1 MGLGANDMGGTGL
14 FVETVVDKI
23 GTKSSLTV
31 TGQLGSVMKESIDI
45 AYTFAKTFISR
56 LDSKNNF
63 FSTSA
68 LHVNWLHGAMPK
80 EGPSGGCVIV
90 TSLLSLALNTPV
102 PVDVTMTGEITLTG
116 KVLCIGGV
124 KAKTL
129 AGIRSGASR
138 FIYPKDNKHDFEQ
151 LPDYIKS
158 QIKAYFVEDYH
169 EVFEIIFPQHAK
181 ASTSSIP
188 PSPLP
193 SHWHHV
199 PPTSSATSLSMC
211 ENSALQL

>member
-1 MGLGANDMGGTGL
+1 MGLGANDIGGSGL

-45 AYTFAKTFISR
+45 AYTYAKTFLSH
-56 LDSKNNF
+56 LDPKNSF
-63 FSTSA
+63 FFTSA
-68 LHVNWLHGAMPK
+68 LHVNWIHGAISK

-116 KVLCIGGV
+116 KVLSIGGV
-124 KAKTL
+124 KAKTV
-129 AGIRSGASR
+129 AGIRAGASI

-158 QIKAYFVEDYH
+158 QIKAHFVEDYQ
-169 EVFEIIFPQHAK
+169 EVFEIVFPQHSK
-181 ASTSSIP
+181 ASASSV
-188 PSPLP
+188 SSFP
-193 SHWHHV
+193 SHLHHLV
-199 PPTSSATSLSMC
+199 
-211 ENSALQL
+211 